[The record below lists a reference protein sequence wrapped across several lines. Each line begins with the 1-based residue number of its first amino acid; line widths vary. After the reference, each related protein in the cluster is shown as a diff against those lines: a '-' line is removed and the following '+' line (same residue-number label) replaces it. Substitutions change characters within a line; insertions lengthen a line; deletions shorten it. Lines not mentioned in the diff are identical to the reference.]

1 MWRFLAVLLCSAV
14 HASSVGDTWPGLMK
28 SAHGVFVWS
37 AYTASCSA
45 SPEYPRSAV
54 FSLGAI
60 VSLSIRSIASA
71 LRLVAHG
78 QGARLGSIPMA
89 ATASANITMG

>member
-1 MWRFLAVLLCSAV
+1 MSRFLAVLLCLAV
-14 HASSVGDTWPGLMK
+14 HVSSVGGTWPGLRK

-54 FSLGAI
+54 YSLGMI
-60 VSLSIRSIASA
+60 VSLSIRSIANA
-71 LRLVAHG
+71 LMLVAHG
-78 QGARLGSIPMA
+78 GVVRLGSVPMA
-89 ATASANITMG
+89 ATASANVTMG